1 MASSINSNLNDGL
14 VTTSDGSGVI
24 YLQSNGI
31 TQAQITPNGL
41 LDGKGNPITGGNN
54 GGDSG
59 G

>member
-1 MASSINSNLNDGL
+1 MNDGL
-14 VTTSDGSGVI
+14 VTTSDRSGVI